1 MVFTMHAYAIAK
13 HKLISLSL
21 LLLSLTAEGA
31 EHISVFYAQITKTGP
46 AYNLNATIHYPLS
59 PRIIEAIDHGVP
71 ITFYQEFQL
80 LEPFNMFWLWQQ
92 NKWSRTV
99 HYQLRYHA
107 LSKQYILLS
116 MGTLQRRSFPS
127 LDTALDELGKIED
140 LNLPLKHLINSSN
153 LTLQIRSGVDISALP
168 TPMRLGALISDKWQ
182 IKSPWVNVPWP

>member
-1 MVFTMHAYAIAK
+1 MHAYAIAK
-13 HKLISLSL
+13 HNLISLSL

-31 EHISVFYAQITKTGP
+31 EQISVFYAQITKTGP

-80 LEPFNMFWLWQQ
+80 LEPFNMYWLWQQ
-92 NKWSRTV
+92 NKWSRTI

-116 MGTLQRRSFPS
+116 LVTLQRRSFPS

-140 LNLPLKHLINSSN
+140 LNLPLNHHINGSN
-153 LTLQIRSGVDISALP
+153 LTLQIRSGVDIHALP
-168 TPMRLGALISDKWQ
+168 TPMRLGALVSDKWQ
-182 IKSPWVNVPWP
+182 IKSPWVNVTWP